1 MAKALVFGLVAMGL
15 VAVLANCSKGGP
27 TTTPEQAAADRAK
40 SLEAY
45 DFPIGSTDIDQGAAV
60 FEEFCEGCHPGGDE
74 GDGPKIAGIAESASQ
89 VRFQVRSGGDDMPAF
104 DSSKIS
110 DEDLEALVAYT
121 VTLGVVDP
129 SL

>member
-1 MAKALVFGLVAMGL
+1 MAKTLVFGLLALGMI
-15 VAVLANCSKGGP
+15 AVFAGCSKGGP
-27 TTTPEQAAADRAK
+27 TTTPK

-60 FEEFCEGCHPGGDE
+60 FEEFCEGCHPGGEE
-74 GDGPKIAGIAESASQ
+74 GDGPKIAGIGESASEM
-89 VRFQVRSGGDDMPAF
+89 RFRVRSGGDDMPAF

-110 DEDLEALVAYT
+110 DEDLEALLAYT
-121 VTLGVVDP
+121 VTLGAVDP